1 VSIKM
6 THAFKKQKTMKCNK
20 STSYCGF
27 RYLDFT
33 DEEYGLL
40 QEYIRLDNKQFIVA
54 QKFKESL
61 QNRCAIFSNTT
72 IKDLSNNNTLMK
84 ISKGIID
91 EMNSSVLK
99 EIFGYEVKDN
109 EYSNTE
115 EFFKK
120 LKLRAILNKELG
132 AKFGWSEEDY
142 KNNEQWI
149 AEATKR

>member
-1 VSIKM
+1 
-6 THAFKKQKTMKCNK
+6 MKRNNK

-27 RYLDFT
+27 RYIDFT

-40 QEYIRLDNKQFIVA
+40 QEYIRLDNQSYIVA

-72 IKDLSNNNTLMK
+72 IKDLYNNKTLMK
-84 ISKGIID
+84 ISKGITD
-91 EMNSSVLK
+91 EINTSVLK